1 MNCNIFCQN
10 IMIKSEQEKRDKKIC
25 EAYFNQDK
33 VRFIAAIY
41 GLFPQRIY
49 QIWKENKLDPKKRL
63 DK

>member
-1 MNCNIFCQN
+1 
-10 IMIKSEQEKRDKKIC
+10 MIKSEQEKRDKKIC